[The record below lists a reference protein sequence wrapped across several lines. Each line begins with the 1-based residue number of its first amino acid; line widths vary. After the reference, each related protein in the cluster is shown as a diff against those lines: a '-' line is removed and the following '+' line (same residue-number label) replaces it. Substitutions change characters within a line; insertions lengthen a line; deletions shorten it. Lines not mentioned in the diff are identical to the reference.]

1 LEAFRKKFK
10 NTPALQVEAG
20 SFLYGGFSAKAPL
33 QNDQVM
39 KSFNQWPVDV
49 LNIGRSDTVSAQK
62 YLAREGL
69 SARAQAMPA
78 IKRMIS
84 ANLRLGPEA
93 EAPPPYLIKEV
104 TGPRIANRGK
114 KLRVGFIGL
123 FEPKGGGESPNDS
136 TKDMFAAARKF
147 VPELRR
153 QCDLLVIVAHT
164 DLKNAVKLAEENPET
179 DVIIASNPPNVLPP
193 RQIGKTFIVCAA
205 PANTQQGD
213 LRLYLDKQGRVSY
226 KFLSTD
232 LDSLVPSDP
241 AALAY
246 TEAVRQ
252 ELDRLR

>member
-1 LEAFRKKFK
+1 
-10 NTPALQVEAG
+10 
-20 SFLYGGFSAKAPL
+20 
-33 QNDQVM
+33 M

-49 LNIGRSDTVSAQK
+49 LNIGRSDTLPAQK

-69 SARAQAMPA
+69 SDRAQTMPA
-78 IKRMIS
+78 IRRIVS
-84 ANLRLGPEA
+84 ANLKLGPEA
-93 EAPPPYLIKEV
+93 AAPPPYLIKEV
-104 TGPRIANRGK
+104 AGPRIAPRLTNQGK
-114 KLRVGFIGL
+114 KLRVGFLGL
-123 FEPKGGGESPNDS
+123 FEPKGGGESPGEAARE
-136 TKDMFAAARKF
+136 MFAAARKF

-153 QCDLLVIVAHT
+153 QCDLLVMVAHT

-213 LRLYLDKQGRVSY
+213 LRLYLDKHGRASY

-252 ELDRLR
+252 ELNRLR